1 MLTTQDHLFM
11 TQALRLAE
19 QGMYTSHPNPRVGC
33 VIVQDG
39 KVVGQGAHLKAGEAH
54 AEIHALQAAGVLAK
68 GATVYVTLEPCSHHG
83 QTPPCCEA
91 LVQAGVKQVIVAM
104 QDPNP
109 LVAGKGIAHLTAHG
123 IDVHVGLMQAEAEAL
138 NRGFIKRM
146 VHNIPFVRCKV
157 AASLDGKTALSNG
170 KSHWITGE
178 PARLDVQHW
187 RAQSDAVITGIGTVL
202 ADNPLM
208 TARNHEGAKQPLRVI
223 VDSQLSVSIEAKII
237 NEHDLTSYPLC
248 IAYAT
253 DLRGHSKA
261 LLEKGV
267 ELLHLPQQTSA
278 NTRVDLKAL
287 LHALADKGCNEV
299 LIEAG
304 HGLNGGFLKAN
315 LIDEC
320 LFYYAPK
327 LMGGDA
333 MSMFSIKP
341 LTQMSQA
348 IDFDIVDVRKI
359 GQDIRMIAQPI
370 KPA

>member
-1 MLTTQDHLFM
+1 MFTTADYMYM

-19 QGMYTSHPNPRVGC
+19 QGIYTSHPNPRVGC
-33 VIVQDG
+33 VIVQAG

-54 AEIHALQAAGVLAK
+54 AEVHALQAAGALATD
-68 GATVYVTLEPCSHHG
+68 ATVYVTLEPCSHHG

-91 LVQAGVKQVIVAM
+91 LVKAGVKQVIVAM

-109 LVAGKGIAHLTAHG
+109 LVAGNGIAHLKAHG
-123 IDVHVGLMQAEAEAL
+123 IIVQVGLMQAEAEAL

-146 VHNIPFVRCKV
+146 VRNMPFVRCKV

-170 KSHWITGE
+170 KSYWITGE

-202 ADNPLM
+202 TDNPLM
-208 TARNHEGAKQPLRVI
+208 TARNHEGAKQPFRVI
-223 VDSQLSVSIEAKII
+223 VDSQLSVSIDAKII
-237 NEHDLTSYPLC
+237 NEHDLNSHPLC

-253 DLRGHSKA
+253 DMRGHSKA
-261 LLEKGV
+261 LLDKGV
-267 ELLHLPQQTSA
+267 ELLHLPQQASA

-287 LHALADKGCNEV
+287 LHKLADKGCNEV

-304 HGLNGGFLKAN
+304 HGLNGAFMQAN

-348 IDFDIVDVRKI
+348 IEFDILDVRKI
-359 GQDIRMIAQPI
+359 GKDIRIIAQPI
-370 KPA
+370 KSI